1 MPGRSRC
8 ARCARPSAI
17 WPHAAPIRSSATAGA
32 SVRQSPALPQAWGL
46 PREAPAG
53 YRAVCG
59 GAAPAQPG
67 LARPRAGQRGGRRVF
82 RGGPA
87 GAGGGAGAGGLGE
100 GFRVV
105 VRRVRVGL
113 HGREF
118 RMYKFRS
125 MVRQADRLG
134 PHFTTGGDDPRITPV
149 GRWLRRT
156 SIDELP
162 QLLNVLKGDMSLVG
176 PRPDL
181 PVQRDLYTEAQWLA
195 RCSVRPGITGLAQ
208 ALYRSEATHEQ
219 RLAADLRYARE
230 MSLWLDLQIM
240 LWSLRRLGGKAA
252 N

>member
-17 WPHAAPIRSSATAGA
+17 CPHAAPIRSSATAGA

-67 LARPRAGQRGGRRVF
+67 LARRRAGPRAGRRGSRAGPGGGGGRGV
-82 RGGPA
+82 
-87 GAGGGAGAGGLGE
+87 E
-100 GFRVV
+100 
-105 VRRVRVGL
+105 
-113 HGREF
+113 
-118 RMYKFRS
+118 
-125 MVRQADRLG
+125 
-134 PHFTTGGDDPRITPV
+134 
-149 GRWLRRT
+149 
-156 SIDELP
+156 ELP
-162 QLLNVLKGDMSLVG
+162 QLLNVLRGDMSLVA